1 MFAVKFKEVS
11 GLQHRRSV
19 HRPLLTRRSAAGRDD
34 QGYKIALTAT
44 GDVQAFPTDTRDLAV
59 AKRPILAGAPVAGDP
74 DDPSAVERIAALDV
88 HAASADSNDLAI
100 LHVP

>member
-1 MFAVKFKEVS
+1 MFAVKLKGIPCFE
-11 GLQHRRSV
+11 HRRSV
-19 HRPLLTRRSAAGRDD
+19 HGPLLTRRSAAGRDD

-44 GDVQAFPTDTRDLAV
+44 GDVQTFPTDTRDLAV

-88 HAASADSNDLAI
+88 HAASANSNDVAI